1 MITQLAVEARVVGG
15 QLPVIVTPR
24 GSRIGNTAG
33 TQEGPA
39 GVLRRAAA
47 GVVRDRPCSR
57 RVAGHNGSHNDLLR
71 RSVEE
76 DTRLDEARS
85 ETMEEW
91 M

>member
-1 MITQLAVEARVVGG
+1 MIQMKTLGRG
-15 QLPVIVTPR
+15 QMECI
-24 GSRIGNTAG
+24 
-33 TQEGPA
+33 
-39 GVLRRAAA
+39 
-47 GVVRDRPCSR
+47 
-57 RVAGHNGSHNDLLR
+57 GHNGSHNDLLR